1 MCVRRGA
8 FSRFCVAF
16 RLKQFIVVS
25 GILAYFT
32 ICAPGSAEAGV
43 KAQIDLSAQV
53 MTVSV
58 DGGRYASWRVST
70 ARPGYHTPVGTFR
83 PYLLKRMHYSSK
95 YENSPMPY
103 SVFFLGGYAVHGTG
117 YIKSLGRPVSH
128 GCVRLHPRNA
138 AALYGL
144 VRKYGMGNTRI
155 VIHR

>member
-1 MCVRRGA
+1 MSAAGA
-8 FSRFCVAF
+8 V
-16 RLKQFIVVS
+16 
-25 GILAYFT
+25 
-32 ICAPGSAEAGV
+32 EAGIR
-43 KAQIDLSAQV
+43 AQIDLSAQV
-53 MTVSV
+53 MTINV
-58 DGGRYASWRVST
+58 DGWRYASWRVST
-70 ARPGYHTPVGTFR
+70 ARPGYHTPIGTFR

-138 AALYGL
+138 AILYSL
-144 VRKYGMGNTRI
+144 VRKHGMGNTRI

>member
-1 MCVRRGA
+1 
-8 FSRFCVAF
+8 VAIQ
-16 RLKQFIVVS
+16 LKQFIVVA
-25 GILAYFT
+25 GVLAYSV
-32 ICAPGSAEAGV
+32 ISASGAAEAGV

-53 MTVSV
+53 MTVSI
-58 DGGRYASWRVST
+58 DGWRYASWRVST

-138 AALYGL
+138 ATLYGL
-144 VRKYGMGNTRI
+144 VRKHGMGNTRI
-155 VIHR
+155 VIRR

>member
-1 MCVRRGA
+1 VVSRGGA
-8 FSRFCVAF
+8 CSRFRVAV
-16 RLKQFIVVS
+16 RLKQFIVVA
-25 GILAYFT
+25 GVLAYFAT
-32 ICAPGSAEAGV
+32 YASGAVEAGV

-53 MTVSV
+53 MTISI
-58 DGGRYASWRVST
+58 DGWRYASWRVST

-155 VIHR
+155 AIHR